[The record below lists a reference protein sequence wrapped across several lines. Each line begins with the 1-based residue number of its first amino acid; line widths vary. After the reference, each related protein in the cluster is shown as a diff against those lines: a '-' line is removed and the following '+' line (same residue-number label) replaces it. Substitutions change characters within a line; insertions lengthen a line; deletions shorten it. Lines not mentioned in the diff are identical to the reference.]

1 MLMSAEASSSSVL
14 FSNKAS
20 INVSRALGELQA
32 RRPVTINASGEALF
46 ILPVEGLDDRR
57 LAEFVSL
64 CRPAMPDLVIT
75 QQRALAIGL
84 DGASG
89 PMAMPLPET
98 FDSRQI
104 LNLVAARQGRFAGKA
119 RAAR

>member
-14 FSNKAS
+14 FNNKAS

-32 RRPVTINASGEALF
+32 QRPVTINAPGEALF

-75 QQRALAIGL
+75 RQRALAIGL
-84 DGASG
+84 GGASA
-89 PMAMPLPET
+89 PMAVQLSEAS
-98 FDSRQI
+98 DSRKI
-104 LNLVAARQGRFAGKA
+104 FNL
-119 RAAR
+119 